1 MLERNTQRWVLL
13 NCYWVSL
20 SLQSTALLTLA
31 IPTELSQIQPQEA
44 TFLLALLSS
53 GSALLSTLIPPLA
66 GAYSDAQHRRGIRRA
81 PLIWLGGIVDLA
93 GLLVMMSSW
102 DPAGLAAGFR
112 RR

>member
-81 PLIWLGGIVDLA
+81 P
-93 GLLVMMSSW
+93 
-102 DPAGLAAGFR
+102 
-112 RR
+112 